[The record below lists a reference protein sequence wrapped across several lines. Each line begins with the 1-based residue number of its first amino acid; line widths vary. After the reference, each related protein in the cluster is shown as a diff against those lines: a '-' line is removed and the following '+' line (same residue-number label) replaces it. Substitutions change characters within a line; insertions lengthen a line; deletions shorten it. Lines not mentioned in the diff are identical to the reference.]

1 MTPIMRCKVRLSS
14 MVGMVTCT
22 AALSRNKQR
31 FTVEPRDTN
40 ARHMAMESEGGM
52 DDVVLDLET
61 D

>member
-22 AALSRNKQR
+22 AAHSRNKQT
-31 FTVEPRDTN
+31 FIVEPRDTN
-40 ARHMAMESEGGM
+40 AMQMAGERRW

>member
-22 AALSRNKQR
+22 AAHSRNKQT
-31 FTVEPRDTN
+31 FIVEPRDTN
-40 ARHMAMESEGGM
+40 AMQMAEEQWW